1 MLVIPSGCRHCSMVE
16 EHLQADGQ
24 PPKMGAGARLI
35 RASTTGR
42 ISARAQGVRA
52 MIRKR
57 VFSAQGDRFGSC
69 R

>member
-1 MLVIPSGCRHCSMVE
+1 MVE

-24 PPKMGAGARLI
+24 PPKLGAGARLI

-52 MIRKR
+52 MLRKR
-57 VFSAQGDRFGSC
+57 VFSAQGDRFGS
-69 R
+69 